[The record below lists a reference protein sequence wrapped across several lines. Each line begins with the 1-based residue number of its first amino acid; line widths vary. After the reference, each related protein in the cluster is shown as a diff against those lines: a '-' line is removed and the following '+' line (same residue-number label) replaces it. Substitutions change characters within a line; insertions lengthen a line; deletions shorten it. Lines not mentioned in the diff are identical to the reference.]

1 MTGPNGQAAHAALV
15 AQWRDA
21 TRRLRAAA
29 TAANDAADAVLS
41 TGPRPGMAQAVYDCA
56 ADLRDLSHSGTRF
69 RLCARMPHALWHR
82 GAGCPA

>member
-29 TAANDAADAVLS
+29 TAANDLLMRS
-41 TGPRPGMAQAVYDCA
+41 CRPGRGRAWPRRSMTWGDA
-56 ADLRDLSHSGTRF
+56 RDLSGTLV
-69 RLCARMPHALWHR
+69 RLEHR
-82 GAGCPA
+82 RDNQNDEPKGQER